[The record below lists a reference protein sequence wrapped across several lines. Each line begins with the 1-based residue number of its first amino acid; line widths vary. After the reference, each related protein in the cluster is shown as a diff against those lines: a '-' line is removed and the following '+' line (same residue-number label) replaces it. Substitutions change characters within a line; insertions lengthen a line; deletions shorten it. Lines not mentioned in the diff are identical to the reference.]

1 MHHIGRTFFV
11 RHTGVMAGNQI
22 DGRISLPTLL
32 SYLGKSCNQV
42 LIEAGA
48 TLVGA
53 FIGAGLADELVLYQA
68 MKILG
73 AQGRNLL
80 ELPDYQM
87 MADIPTLK
95 LVDERKVGA
104 DTRFTLRLESNP
116 SLANK

>member
-1 MHHIGRTFFV
+1 M
-11 RHTGVMAGNQI
+11 
-22 DGRISLPTLL
+22 
-32 SYLGKSCNQV
+32 

-48 TLVGA
+48 TLAGA

-104 DTRFTLRLESNP
+104 DTRFTLRLTSNP